1 MNSLQ
6 LQVKEGYD
14 DDPIGRARIDHD
26 CMDSLN
32 MQDDD
37 VVEITGERRTV
48 ARCWASHPAKD
59 EGKGII
65 RIDRI
70 IRINAGTEI
79 GSPVMVRKIN
89 AVPAMKVV
97 VTLLKIAPFKPIN
110 SLNGRA
116 LSRLYDGLALRK
128 GDSVMFRH
136 SSGSWLTLEVDSVTP
151 AADAVAV
158 TKNSLRILV

>member
-79 GSPVMVRKIN
+79 GSAAVAEYLDFQYYILRALAYIVYYCHNTHPYLGITFI
-89 AVPAMKVV
+89 VPARFY
-97 VTLLKIAPFKPIN
+97 PFGN
-110 SLNGRA
+110 RVA
-116 LSRLYDGLALRK
+116 AESR
-128 GDSVMFRH
+128 
-136 SSGSWLTLEVDSVTP
+136 
-151 AADAVAV
+151 
-158 TKNSLRILV
+158 